1 MTLPT
6 VPSSQA
12 MALTNGQ
19 KRALENLYAAL
30 ATDDVDLVDHA
41 LTENWDDIPL
51 GPGQQPG
58 RDGIKPVFRMF
69 RTALPDLALTI
80 ENIIA
85 EADRAAVRLRMTGTH
100 NGPLMGIAPTGK
112 AVDIVIHEFHEFTGD
127 RLSRTWHL
135 EDLLGLFAQIGTWPN
150 LGQGDA

>member
-6 VPSSQA
+6 LRASQA

-30 ATDDVDLVDHA
+30 ASDNVDLVDHA

-69 RTALPDLALTI
+69 RTALPDLVLTI
-80 ENIIA
+80 ENTIA

-100 NGPLMGIAPTGK
+100 TGPLMGIAPTGK
-112 AVDIVIHEFHEFTGD
+112 AINIVIHEFHEFTGD

-135 EDLLGLFAQIGTWPN
+135 EDLLGMFTQIGTWPDLAN
-150 LGQGDA
+150 GAA

>member
-6 VPSSQA
+6 IPASQA

-30 ATDDVDLVDHA
+30 ASDNVDLVDHA
-41 LTENWDDIPL
+41 LIENWDDIPL

-69 RTALPDLALTI
+69 RTAFPDLALTI
-80 ENIIA
+80 ENIVA

-100 NGPLMGIAPTGK
+100 DGPLMGIAPTGK
-112 AVDIVIHEFHEFTGD
+112 AIDIVIHEFHEFTGD

-135 EDLLGLFAQIGTWPN
+135 EDLLGMFAQIGTWPDF
-150 LGQGDA
+150 GTGDA